1 MFIDNAYLCILH
13 KFLFIQ
19 GDFFVFVILSF
30 FFLLFLLQ
38 NTGKCQIKHVFIHM
52 NGKMDLK
59 IESSALYLPI
69 SMSCGDYFRR
79 LLRMSNELLTQ
90 PLFPMADQWKQ
101 SAGVLFIENI
111 ENSISFCVNK
121 IIHLI
126 TLVIIKNTVW
136 KIWF

>member
-1 MFIDNAYLCILH
+1 MHTCVSYINSCYSGRFLCICH
-13 KFLFIQ
+13 TI
-19 GDFFVFVILSF
+19 F

-126 TLVIIKNTVW
+126 TLVIIKNTVL